1 MTEQVK
7 TKDQHLITES
17 STDLLKAL
25 HLLTRDGQLNAD
37 ARRKLKQVNHLIQL
51 IKPAVLDVHA
61 RHGKINILDV
71 GSGKSYLGFLL
82 GEAFKAQSSDIKIF
96 SIESRSDLVEK
107 SKRLAEEL
115 NFQNMNFILGQA
127 EDVLKAS
134 AGLPERVHVLTALH
148 ACDTATDE
156 AISLGLKLK
165 ADYLALVPCCQA
177 EVAQML
183 REIFRSQKAEDQ
195 GVAPVVAV
203 KELWRWP
210 LHGREFG
217 SHLTNVLRTLFLE
230 SHGYQISVTELVGWE
245 HSLKNEF
252 IFAKRVQ
259 NHNTQAEMRLQRLLE
274 VFPVAPK
281 LLKSSS

>member
-51 IKPAVLDVHA
+51 IKPAVLDVRA
-61 RHGKINILDV
+61 RHGKINIVDV

-82 GEAFKAQSSDIKIF
+82 AEAFKAQSNEIKIF
-96 SIESRSDLVEK
+96 SIESRSDLIKK
-107 SKRLAEEL
+107 SKKLAEEL

-127 EDVLKAS
+127 EEVLGAS

-156 AISLGLKLK
+156 AIGLGLKLK
-165 ADYLALVPCCQA
+165 ADYMALVPCCQA

-183 REIFRSQKAEDQ
+183 KQMLKQQQSE
-195 GVAPVVAV
+195 VAGERVTTV

-230 SHGYQISVTELVGWE
+230 SRGYQISVTELVGWE

-281 LLKSSS
+281 FLKSSP